1 MSFSLYAIWAF
12 RAALEGD
19 TPWCHP
25 GPRSVTIPAACA
37 WVEHAGAYLIKLD
50 DDYGRAG
57 QGGTLWTG
65 KSGYCKERW
74 QLWRNGLRLA
84 AEDAS
89 LSQDIREGAGQAA
102 GRIAEL
108 LLVH

>member
-37 WVEHAGAYLIKLD
+37 WVEHAGADLIELD

-89 LSQDIREGAGQAA
+89 LSQDTREGAGQAA